1 MRTGVYPVSSVD
13 DTFVWLGV
21 KENDEPPFRM
31 CVCFVLNPCM
41 PHKYGVYIFDTYL
54 CMCVRCCAAC
64 LVAEKTLK
72 SAEIMILSKIIRQS
86 TDWERDTPYTDT
98 EWLTGVEI

>member
-31 CVCFVLNPCM
+31 CVCVFRIKSM
-41 PHKYGVYIFDTYL
+41 H
-54 CMCVRCCAAC
+54 AA
-64 LVAEKTLK
+64 
-72 SAEIMILSKIIRQS
+72 
-86 TDWERDTPYTDT
+86 
-98 EWLTGVEI
+98 